1 MQPIL
6 GSQLSSVHGLASL
19 QPAAFPPAQLPVAQV
34 SPMVQGLP
42 SSHPAALGVFRQI
55 PPLPQLSMVQGLSS
69 SQSSKAPGLQA
80 PASQASPIVQALPS
94 LHGPLAA
101 VAVQPFA
108 GSHASAVHG
117 LPSAH

>member
-1 MQPIL
+1 
-6 GSQLSSVHGLASL
+6 
-19 QPAAFPPAQLPVAQV
+19 
-34 SPMVQGLP
+34 MVQGLP